1 MAKTPISKT
10 PISKT
15 GASKAKPK
23 TTAPEISVVVP
34 VMNEQ
39 GNIAPLVTAIQ
50 AAFKNRTI
58 EIIYVNDASTD
69 TTADEL
75 SALQKTTPE
84 LRVLTHSKRSGQSA
98 ALRTGILAATAPLIG
113 TLDGDGQNLPE
124 DLVMLEKQVHANR
137 PGLVMAAGYRVN
149 RQDGASKRYA
159 SIAAR
164 KIRRWMLRDDHPDTG
179 CATKVFDR
187 EIYLRLPYFD
197 HMHRFMAPLA
207 RRDGAKVLA
216 CPVGHAARTTG
227 VSKYKT
233 LDRLMVGI
241 SDILGVMWLIRRSP
255 KNLDVKETK

>member
-1 MAKTPISKT
+1 MAKTTASRASSK
-10 PISKT
+10 S
-15 GASKAKPK
+15 S
-23 TTAPEISVVVP
+23 APEISVVVP
-34 VMNEQ
+34 VMNEA
-39 GNIAPLVTAIQ
+39 GNITPLVTAILE
-50 AAFKNRTI
+50 AFKGRRI

-69 TTADEL
+69 GTADEL
-75 SALQKTTPE
+75 SALKKTTPQ

-98 ALRTGILAATAPLIG
+98 ALRSGILAATAPLIG

-124 DLVMLEKQVHANR
+124 DLVRLEQDVHANR

-255 KNLDVKETK
+255 KKLDVKEMK

>member
-1 MAKTPISKT
+1 MAKTPASRA
-10 PISKT
+10 S
-15 GASKAKPK
+15 SKATLPD
-23 TTAPEISVVVP
+23 ISVVVP
-34 VMNEQ
+34 VMNEA
-39 GNIAPLVTAIQ
+39 GNIAPLVTAILD
-50 AAFKNRTI
+50 AFKNRNI

-69 TTADEL
+69 ATAEEL
-75 SALQKTTPE
+75 SALQKTTPS

-98 ALRTGILAATAPLIG
+98 ALRSGILAAKAPLIG
-113 TLDGDGQNLPE
+113 TLDGDGQNLPQ
-124 DLVMLEKQVHANR
+124 DLVALEQQVLDNR

-207 RRDGAKVLA
+207 RRDGVKVLA

-227 VSKYKT
+227 ISKYKT

-241 SDILGVMWLIRRSP
+241 SDILGVMWLIGRSP
-255 KNLDVKETK
+255 KHLDVKETK

>member
-1 MAKTPISKT
+1 MAKTTASRASSKT
-10 PISKT
+10 P
-15 GASKAKPK
+15 
-23 TTAPEISVVVP
+23 APEISVVVP
-34 VMNEQ
+34 VMNEA
-39 GNIAPLVTAIQ
+39 GNITPLVTAILK
-50 AAFKNRTI
+50 AFKGRAI

-69 TTADEL
+69 GTADEL
-75 SALQKTTPE
+75 SALKKTTPQ

-98 ALRTGILAATAPLIG
+98 ALRSGILAATAPLIG

-124 DLVMLEKQVHANR
+124 DLVRLEQDVHANR

-207 RRDGAKVLA
+207 RRDGVKVLA

-255 KNLDVKETK
+255 KKLDVKEMK

>member
-1 MAKTPISKT
+1 MAKTS
-10 PISKT
+10 
-15 GASKAKPK
+15 ASRASSPSS
-23 TTAPEISVVVP
+23 APEISIVVP
-34 VMNEQ
+34 VMNES
-39 GNIAPLVTAIQ
+39 GNITPLITAILD
-50 AAFKNRTI
+50 AFNGRDI

-69 TTADEL
+69 ATAEEL
-75 SALQKTTPE
+75 SALQKTTPQ

-98 ALRTGILAATAPLIG
+98 ALRSGILAAKAPLIG

-124 DLVMLEKQVHANR
+124 DLVRLEQDVHANR

-207 RRDGAKVLA
+207 RRDGIKVLA

-227 VSKYKT
+227 ISKYKT

-241 SDILGVMWLIRRSP
+241 SDILGVMWLIRRNP
-255 KNLDVKETK
+255 KNLDVKESK